1 MSLLTLLVLFVR
13 FDNVLVD
20 LSHDMAGDWCEWLP
34 VVWQVPFQLSPF
46 EPTSFGSLPEIL
58 GWIQEV
64 SQPRQQ
70 KKLLKNLF
78 LTWIPTRN
86 SSRLLS
92 TTFGWSVSAPDH
104 NVTSQFQVNTQ
115 FNHNVTQ
122 TSLSPSSIS
131 KLLFQT
137 SLMTSCYAGS
147 SPSNLCNYLFSSSHQ
162 RKSANKPF
170 FGRLL
175 VHYVHLG
182 RHVHNVHLGQLV
194 HLAHHVELAQPQL
207 LSQTDA
213 FPPVGSYLAVHLA
226 EKSSLWWWCRSG
238 IEDTLILIRKSDY
251 YRLSLVKFCLQFW
264 MADSF
269 HHKRHRCLNNMKG
282 QESRLKIVL
291 KENMTASVQTQLLRN
306 MKKQKQKEMQDLFLG
321 PSFPYSKDGGRG
333 AQNLADLQSLMIY
346 GIYRQHRISQETY
359 E

>member
-20 LSHDMAGDWCEWLP
+20 LSYDMAGNWCERLP

-46 EPTSFGSLPEIL
+46 EPTSCGSLPEIL
-58 GWIQEV
+58 GWFQK
-64 SQPRQQ
+64 PR
-70 KKLLKNLF
+70 LRKNRWKYF

-115 FNHNVTQ
+115 SNHNVTQ
-122 TSLSPSSIS
+122 TSLNPSSTS
-131 KLLFQT
+131 KRLFQT
-137 SLMTSCYAGS
+137 SLMTSGYAGS
-147 SPSNLCNYLFSSSHQ
+147 SPSNLCNYLFSCSHQ

-175 VHYVHLG
+175 VH
-182 RHVHNVHLGQLV
+182 NVHLGHLDP
-194 HLAHHVELAQPQL
+194 LAHHVELAQPQL

-226 EKSSLWWWCRSG
+226 EK
-238 IEDTLILIRKSDY
+238 IK
-251 YRLSLVKFCLQFW
+251 
-264 MADSF
+264 
-269 HHKRHRCLNNMKG
+269 
-282 QESRLKIVL
+282 
-291 KENMTASVQTQLLRN
+291 
-306 MKKQKQKEMQDLFLG
+306 
-321 PSFPYSKDGGRG
+321 
-333 AQNLADLQSLMIY
+333 LMMMM
-346 GIYRQHRISQETY
+346 
-359 E
+359 